1 MSNAGLNLTG
11 YGVCFGSKVILAD
24 VTLAMSR
31 QGVTVL
37 MGPVGT
43 GKSTLLCSLVGINNN
58 NPRFKSWGTASLNGA
73 TVGALNYPMLVR
85 QQVTQLG
92 DTVEGIVLSAS
103 QYSEVN
109 IAKRKEWVLQALQDY
124 QATGLQDLLG
134 KRLIDIDLVFQRMV
148 MIAGAAIANPA
159 LLMIDEPTA
168 NLNEADAEKMLTF
181 IRHLGEKTKLLVVLH
196 NQLQARDL
204 AENMILLAG
213 GRVQFYGAKD
223 EFFAKTSPND
233 IVKQFVQT
241 GSVSVSAPDA
251 LRENLADDVPPPPP
265 LPQAA
270 IDAIRSISTPVTFAH
285 EPSAPGSS
293 QPSVATAPREKT
305 QAEKLQRVEELKS
318 QLQAIKTEA
327 NEAKLKLE
335 QSKLAQPKV
344 EQSAQVLAPSGIQ
357 NAAPAQL
364 RELPPPSKG
373 GVSIVAEIGKSNA
386 AAARGPKGFSWIV
399 PDMLAGCPM
408 PGASAPVSYDLDLL
422 ASVGITVLIT
432 LTEEDLIQYELKAA
446 GLSNVHLSIYDREA
460 PSLSQ
465 MHMLLFK
472 MQKLIEAGEVL
483 AVHCLA
489 GIGRTG
495 TVLAAWMIKEGGL
508 SAEEAI
514 RRLRLINPSFV
525 QTVVQEVFLAEFEND
540 ILRRMR

>member
-1 MSNAGLNLTG
+1 MNNAGLNLTG
-11 YGVCFGSKVILAD
+11 YGVCFGNKVILAD
-24 VTLAMSR
+24 ITLAMPR

-43 GKSTLLCSLVGINNN
+43 GKSTLLYSLAGINNN
-58 NPRFKSWGTASLNGA
+58 NPRFKSWGTASLDGA
-73 TVGALNYPMLVR
+73 SVGASNYPILVR

-92 DTVEGIVLSAS
+92 DTVEGVVLSAS
-103 QYSEVN
+103 NYSEVN
-109 IAKRKEWVLQALQDY
+109 IVKRKEWVLQVLQDY
-124 QATGLQDLLG
+124 QAAGLQDLLG
-134 KRLIDIDLVFQRMV
+134 KRLIDIGLVFQRMAIIV
-148 MIAGAAIANPA
+148 GAAIGNPA

-168 NLNEADAEKMLTF
+168 NLNEADAALILKF
-181 IRHLGEKTKLLVVLH
+181 IRHIGKKTKLLVVLH

-204 AENMILLAG
+204 ADNMILLAG
-213 GRVQFYGAKD
+213 GRVQFQGTKD
-223 EFFAKTSPND
+223 DFFAKASPND
-233 IVKQFVQT
+233 IVRQFVQT
-241 GSVSVSAPDA
+241 GSVGLPAPDA
-251 LRENLADDVPPPPP
+251 RREDLADEVPPLPP

-270 IDAIRSISTPVTFAH
+270 IDAIRLFATPVTFPH
-285 EPSAPGSS
+285 ESGSPKSSLEAAAPSSL
-293 QPSVATAPREKT
+293 TAALPEKMQMVEALKAKLLTIKT
-305 QAEKLQRVEELKS
+305 QANKEKLK
-318 QLQAIKTEA
+318 QA
-327 NEAKLKLE
+327 
-335 QSKLAQPKV
+335 QSKAG
-344 EQSAQVLAPSGIQ
+344 QSAQVLAPIAVEISTT
-357 NAAPAQL
+357 PTAQL
-364 RELPPPSKG
+364 RELPAPSKN

-386 AAARGPKGFSWIV
+386 AAARGPKGFSWVV
-399 PDMLAGCPM
+399 PNMLAGCPM

-432 LTEEDLIQYELKAA
+432 LTEEDLIQTELKAA
-446 GLSNVHLSIYDREA
+446 GLSNFHLSIYDREA
-460 PSLSQ
+460 PSLNQ

-472 MQKLIEAGEVL
+472 MQKMIEAGEIL